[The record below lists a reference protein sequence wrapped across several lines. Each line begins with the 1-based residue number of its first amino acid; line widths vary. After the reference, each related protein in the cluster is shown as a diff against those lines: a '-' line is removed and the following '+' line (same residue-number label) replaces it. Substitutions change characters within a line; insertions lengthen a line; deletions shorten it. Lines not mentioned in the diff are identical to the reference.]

1 MIGYHRL
8 VMFAVRK
15 VALKVLPVV
24 VVVWATLAMVGGA
37 FHLVNKSEAATQDA
51 AVKAGLGLCAV
62 SVALLMST
70 RGLRRTIALPV
81 LIRKLLPRKLAPV
94 RTRVYPKARLRPTSL
109 DPPVLQLLQVSR
121 T

>member
-1 MIGYHRL
+1 
-8 VMFAVRK
+8 MFMVRK
-15 VALKVLPVV
+15 VALKVLPFLVV
-24 VVVWATLAMVGGA
+24 AWATLAIVGGA
-37 FHLVNKSEAATQDA
+37 AHLVNKSEAVTQDA

-70 RGLRRTIALPV
+70 RGRRKIALPV
-81 LIRKLLPRKLAPV
+81 LIRKLLPKKLAPV
-94 RTRVYPKARLRPTSL
+94 RTAVYPKAFFRPTSS

>member
-1 MIGYHRL
+1 ML
-8 VMFAVRK
+8 AMRK
-15 VALKVLPVV
+15 VALKVLPLLVV
-24 VVVWATLAMVGGA
+24 AWATLVIVGGA
-37 FHLVNKSEAATQDA
+37 ARLANESAAQDA

-70 RGLRRTIALPV
+70 RVRRKVSLPV

-94 RTRVYPKARLRPTSL
+94 RTAIYPKARFRPTSS
-109 DPPVLQLLQVSR
+109 DPPILQLLQVSR

>member
-1 MIGYHRL
+1 ML
-8 VMFAVRK
+8 AVRT
-15 VALKVLPVV
+15 VALKVLPLL

-37 FHLVNKSEAATQDA
+37 FHLVNKSEAAAQDA

-62 SVALLMST
+62 SVALLMSE
-70 RGLRRTIALPV
+70 RVRRKIPLPV

-94 RTRVYPKARLRPTSL
+94 STATYPKVHFRPASS
-109 DPPVLQLLQVSR
+109 DPPTLQFLQVSR

>member
-1 MIGYHRL
+1 M
-8 VMFAVRK
+8 
-15 VALKVLPVV
+15 ALKVLPLLVV
-24 VVVWATLAMVGGA
+24 AWAALAMVGGA

-51 AVKAGLGLCAV
+51 AVEAGLGLCAV

-70 RGLRRTIALPV
+70 RVRRKIALPV

-94 RTRVYPKARLRPTSL
+94 RTAVCPKARFRPTSS
-109 DPPVLQLLQVSR
+109 DPPILQLLQVSR